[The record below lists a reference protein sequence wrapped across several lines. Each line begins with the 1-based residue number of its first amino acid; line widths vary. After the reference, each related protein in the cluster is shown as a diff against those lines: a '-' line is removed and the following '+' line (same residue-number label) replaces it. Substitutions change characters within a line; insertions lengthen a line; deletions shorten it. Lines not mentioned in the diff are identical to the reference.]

1 MRHGRI
7 GVPSTCL
14 APRVLRS
21 TTSSSAPTGAAEKR
35 GKGMAKRPLIAT
47 VDRVSAG
54 TGCCVVCVV
63 EDRVSESY

>member
-1 MRHGRI
+1 
-7 GVPSTCL
+7 
-14 APRVLRS
+14 
-21 TTSSSAPTGAAEKR
+21 
-35 GKGMAKRPLIAT
+35 MAKRPLIAT